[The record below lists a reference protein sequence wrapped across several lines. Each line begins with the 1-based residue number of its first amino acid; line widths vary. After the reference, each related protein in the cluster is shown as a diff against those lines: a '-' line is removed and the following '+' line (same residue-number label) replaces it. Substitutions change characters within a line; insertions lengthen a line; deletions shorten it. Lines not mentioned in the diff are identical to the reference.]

1 MAESFSFDVVSDFE
15 RQELVNTLD
24 QVKREISQRY
34 DLKDTDTKVD
44 LDKENIFIIT
54 NSELT
59 LNAVNDIIRQKA
71 IKRNLSLKI
80 FDYGEIEMVSGNRVK
95 QTILLKQGI
104 KQEIAKKISKDIR
117 DQIKKINVSI
127 NGETLRV
134 ASKSKND
141 LQLAIKLVSQLEESL
156 NIPLFVKETL
166 DKIKE
171 NNDDQDFF
179 SAIKLCKKKKIG
191 PHRSEDNRPI
201 FFNAYP
207 AVRPDT
213 PAPITAIFLNTRLP

>member
-34 DLKDTDTKVD
+34 DLKGTDSTVD
-44 LDKENIFIIT
+44 LDKDSIFITT

-59 LNAVNDIIRQKA
+59 LNAINDIIRQKA

-80 FDYGEIEMVSGNRVK
+80 FDYGDIENVSGNKIK

-104 KQEIAKKISKDIR
+104 KQEIAKKISKVIR

-127 NGETLRV
+127 QGEILRV
-134 ASKSKND
+134 SSKSKND
-141 LQLAIKLVSQLEESL
+141 LQLAIKLIGDLEESL
-156 NIPLFVKETL
+156 NIPLKA
-166 DKIKE
+166 
-171 NNDDQDFF
+171 NNF
-179 SAIKLCKKKKIG
+179 
-191 PHRSEDNRPI
+191 R
-201 FFNAYP
+201 
-207 AVRPDT
+207 
-213 PAPITAIFLNTRLP
+213 

>member
-1 MAESFSFDVVSDFE
+1 MAESFSFDVVSDFD

-34 DLKDTDTKVD
+34 DLKGTDTSVD
-44 LDKENIFIIT
+44 LEKENIFIIT

-59 LNAVNDIIRQKA
+59 LNAVNAIIRQKA
-71 IKRNLSLKI
+71 IKSNLSLKI
-80 FDYGEIEMVSGNRVK
+80 FAYGDIEIVSGNRVK

-104 KQEIAKKISKDIR
+104 KQEIAKKISKNIR

-141 LQLAIKLVSQLEESL
+141 LQLAIKLVGELEESL
-156 NIPLFVKETL
+156 DIPLKA
-166 DKIKE
+166 
-171 NNDDQDFF
+171 NNF
-179 SAIKLCKKKKIG
+179 
-191 PHRSEDNRPI
+191 R
-201 FFNAYP
+201 
-207 AVRPDT
+207 
-213 PAPITAIFLNTRLP
+213 

>member
-34 DLKDTDTKVD
+34 DLKGTDSVVE
-44 LDKENIFIIT
+44 LDKVNISITT

-59 LNAVNDIIRQKA
+59 LNAINDIIRQKA

-80 FDYGEIEMVSGNRVK
+80 FDYGEIETVSGSKVK

-104 KQEIAKKISKDIR
+104 KQEIAKKISKNIR

-134 ASKSKND
+134 SSKSKND
-141 LQLAIKLVSQLEESL
+141 LQLAIKLVGELEESL
-156 NIPLFVKETL
+156 NIPLKA
-166 DKIKE
+166 
-171 NNDDQDFF
+171 NNF
-179 SAIKLCKKKKIG
+179 
-191 PHRSEDNRPI
+191 R
-201 FFNAYP
+201 
-207 AVRPDT
+207 
-213 PAPITAIFLNTRLP
+213 

>member
-34 DLKDTDTKVD
+34 DLKMTNTEVN

-80 FDYGEIEMVSGNRVK
+80 FDYGEIENVSGNRVK

-104 KQEIAKKISKDIR
+104 KQEIAKKISKNIR

-134 ASKSKND
+134 SSKSKND
-141 LQLAIKLVSQLEESL
+141 LQLAIKLINDLEESL
-156 NIPLFVKETL
+156 NIPLKA
-166 DKIKE
+166 
-171 NNDDQDFF
+171 NNF
-179 SAIKLCKKKKIG
+179 
-191 PHRSEDNRPI
+191 R
-201 FFNAYP
+201 
-207 AVRPDT
+207 
-213 PAPITAIFLNTRLP
+213 

>member
-1 MAESFSFDVVSDFE
+1 MAESFSFDVVSDFD

-34 DLKDTDTKVD
+34 DLKGTDTKVD

-80 FDYGEIEMVSGNRVK
+80 FDYGEIDKVSGNRVK
-95 QTILLKQGI
+95 QTIILKKGI
-104 KQEIAKKISKDIR
+104 NQEIAKKISKKIR

-134 ASKSKND
+134 SSKSKND
-141 LQLAIKLVSQLEESL
+141 LQLAIKLVSELEVSL
-156 NIPLFVKETL
+156 NIPLKA
-166 DKIKE
+166 
-171 NNDDQDFF
+171 NNF
-179 SAIKLCKKKKIG
+179 
-191 PHRSEDNRPI
+191 R
-201 FFNAYP
+201 
-207 AVRPDT
+207 
-213 PAPITAIFLNTRLP
+213 

>member
-1 MAESFSFDVVSDFE
+1 MAENYSFDVVSDFDK
-15 RQELVNTLD
+15 QELVNALD

-34 DLKDTDTKVD
+34 DLKGTDTVLEFEKD
-44 LDKENIFIIT
+44 NIFVIT

-80 FDYGEIEMVSGNRVK
+80 FDYGELEIVSGNKVK
-95 QTILLKQGI
+95 QTIILKQGI
-104 KQEIAKKISKDIR
+104 KQEIAKIISKNIR

-134 ASKSKND
+134 SSKSKND

-156 NIPLFVKETL
+156 NIPLKA
-166 DKIKE
+166 
-171 NNDDQDFF
+171 NNF
-179 SAIKLCKKKKIG
+179 
-191 PHRSEDNRPI
+191 R
-201 FFNAYP
+201 
-207 AVRPDT
+207 
-213 PAPITAIFLNTRLP
+213 

>member
-1 MAESFSFDVVSDFE
+1 MVESFSFDVVSDFD

-34 DLKDTDTKVD
+34 DLKSTDTSVD

-71 IKRNLSLKI
+71 IKRKLSLKI

-104 KQEIAKKISKDIR
+104 KQEIAKIISKNIR

-134 ASKSKND
+134 ASKNKND
-141 LQLAIKLVSQLEESL
+141 LQSAIKIVIELEESL
-156 NIPLFVKETL
+156 NIPLKA
-166 DKIKE
+166 
-171 NNDDQDFF
+171 NNF
-179 SAIKLCKKKKIG
+179 
-191 PHRSEDNRPI
+191 R
-201 FFNAYP
+201 
-207 AVRPDT
+207 
-213 PAPITAIFLNTRLP
+213 